1 MGFVINKLKYKMIN
15 SEQIKEY
22 ISLGNTPGFSFTNCD
37 TSFSVNYRFR
47 SVESYKIVA
56 YEEI

>member
-1 MGFVINKLKYKMIN
+1 MIN

-22 ISLGNTPGFSFTNCD
+22 ISSGNTPGFSFTNCD